1 MSHVKGA
8 KIKMFV
14 EGEIRLAE
22 GISFHVGSGKGGG
35 GERGVPGI
43 LVILVIEV
51 KFSFGV
57 NAGSKFDFSILWVMI
72 LPFFFVV

>member
-1 MSHVKGA
+1 
-8 KIKMFV
+8 MFV

-22 GISFHVGSGKGGG
+22 GVGFHVGGCEGGG

-43 LVILVIEV
+43 LMILVIEV

-57 NAGSKFDFSILWVMI
+57 YAGSKFDFSIL
-72 LPFFFVV
+72 